1 MRITKVNIPKDLNPN
16 SGLGDIKMDRLGQIV
31 LLAGK
36 NGSGKTRIL
45 QKIRVI
51 LTRISNKTLIN
62 SLNQEITNENNQI
75 LRISDNRKQLLKD
88 LETISSSDTK
98 QIENIK
104 HSIKEIEEEIGNRNN
119 NIYNKKAL
127 MEVNLIETSDDIEK
141 CRVID
146 FVPNKIEIKD
156 CVEYSPKQR
165 IDSAQQLEAV
175 GIGGLSE
182 GTFSKIQ
189 VIQDKWFNAT
199 HPQLT
204 ISEGDKNIA
213 INNYDKLKTIIN
225 QFLNTTI
232 DRDVDGNVT
241 LFGFKIGQS
250 QLSAGQKI
258 LLQFC
263 VAIYSQETALKDQI
277 LFMDEPE
284 NHLHPSAVI
293 EILNRISEHVTDG
306 QIWIATHSIPLL
318 AHYDPSQIWYVD
330 DNSIRHAGKI
340 PEDVLSS
347 LLGNEDE
354 VGNLQNFISLPAQ
367 FASINFAC
375 ESLLEPQAIMTTA
388 TDKQSIQIRKKLL
401 DITGKGKIRLL
412 DFGAGKGRIISNLFD
427 QDIEIIKQLDYIAF
441 DTNTKDQ
448 EYCKDAISRAYGTHV
463 NRYFNKTDEILSTYD
478 KKTFNVIIMCNVL
491 HEIAPKKWF
500 NSFDIIKKLI
510 HENGLLLIVENQ
522 LLPNVEKAYQEG
534 FLVLDTLQLKTLF
547 KIPENDL
554 NFNTEESSKD
564 DRLKIHSIPAG
575 YLHKIDHDSKSE
587 AIKSLYDTAIDE
599 IIKIRKGESTYKNGN
614 IHGFWVQQLANA
626 ALNLSEL
633 GQ

>member
-340 PEDVLSS
+340 PEDVLS
-347 LLGNEDE
+347 
-354 VGNLQNFISLPAQ
+354 
-367 FASINFAC
+367 
-375 ESLLEPQAIMTTA
+375 
-388 TDKQSIQIRKKLL
+388 
-401 DITGKGKIRLL
+401 
-412 DFGAGKGRIISNLFD
+412 
-427 QDIEIIKQLDYIAF
+427 
-441 DTNTKDQ
+441 
-448 EYCKDAISRAYGTHV
+448 
-463 NRYFNKTDEILSTYD
+463 
-478 KKTFNVIIMCNVL
+478 
-491 HEIAPKKWF
+491 
-500 NSFDIIKKLI
+500 
-510 HENGLLLIVENQ
+510 
-522 LLPNVEKAYQEG
+522 
-534 FLVLDTLQLKTLF
+534 
-547 KIPENDL
+547 
-554 NFNTEESSKD
+554 
-564 DRLKIHSIPAG
+564 
-575 YLHKIDHDSKSE
+575 
-587 AIKSLYDTAIDE
+587 
-599 IIKIRKGESTYKNGN
+599 
-614 IHGFWVQQLANA
+614 
-626 ALNLSEL
+626 
-633 GQ
+633 